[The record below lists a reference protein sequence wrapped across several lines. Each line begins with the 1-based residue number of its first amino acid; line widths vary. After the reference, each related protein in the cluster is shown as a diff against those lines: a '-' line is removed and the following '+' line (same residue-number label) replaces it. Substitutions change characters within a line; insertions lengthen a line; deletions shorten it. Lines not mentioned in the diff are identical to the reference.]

1 MEYQLTEPM
10 SEWFFWFFLIGML
23 STFFTWIAFARLSMS
38 RIERTMRRDGLINT
52 FTWDGLGGRI
62 VFFALSIVLPVKLAY
77 RINALIDVA
86 AVRKYSSNIDWFLGL
101 LFLLSGNIWI
111 LGSMI
116 AMIFDLD

>member
-23 STFFTWIAFARLSMS
+23 STFVTWIAFARLSMS
-38 RIERTMRRDGLINT
+38 RIERAMRKDGLIDT

-62 VFFALSIVLPVKLAY
+62 VFFALAIVLPVKLAH

-86 AVRKYSSNIDWFLGL
+86 AVRKYSSNIDWFLGF
-101 LFLLSGNIWI
+101 LFLACGDIWI
-111 LGSMI
+111 LGSII
-116 AMIFDLD
+116 AVIFDLD

>member
-23 STFFTWIAFARLSMS
+23 STFVTWIAFARLSMS
-38 RIERTMRRDGLINT
+38 RIERAMRREGLIDT

-62 VFFALSIVLPVKLAY
+62 VFFALAIVLPEKLAR
-77 RINALIDVA
+77 RINALIDVV
-86 AVRKYSSNIDWFLGL
+86 AVRKCSSNIDWLLGL
-101 LFLLSGNIWI
+101 LFLLSADIWI

-116 AMIFDLD
+116 AIIFDLD